1 MTKTETPVLEKLFT
15 DHLNKDRLIILYTK
29 ATLYAMV
36 GIALTVECKIITFTD
51 DREFISRELR
61 SKFNLIENH
70 KSKPSIRAFKTKKF
84 QKLDFEKQ
92 LNSWTSYPKNVLI
105 NATFGDKLNLKN
117 ENEETKRKLET
128 SEKKPKA
135 EWRKVFYPSISK
147 YGIIENSQ
155 LSTIQSISSIPTA
168 EFYQRTIDST
178 ISKIK

>member
-1 MTKTETPVLEKLFT
+1 MKKLKKMLAISLNQEILKACLILNKLNERLEKKNAILLLYLGITKTETPVLEKLFT

-29 ATLYAMV
+29 ATLYTMV

-92 LNSWTSYPKNVLI
+92 LNS
-105 NATFGDKLNLKN
+105 
-117 ENEETKRKLET
+117 
-128 SEKKPKA
+128 
-135 EWRKVFYPSISK
+135 
-147 YGIIENSQ
+147 
-155 LSTIQSISSIPTA
+155 
-168 EFYQRTIDST
+168 
-178 ISKIK
+178 